1 VDTVPNEW
9 QYRVHLNGRICAC
22 GQQILCKGM
31 ADQNVLGWQTL
42 SRMLSIAFEDDGRI
56 FYYKVYMGLL
66 QSGMAKYCS
75 KRQLDRLWQII
86 IPEDKSIY

>member
-1 VDTVPNEW
+1 MTAE
-9 QYRVHLNGRICAC
+9 YSTIKY
-22 GQQILCKGM
+22 I
-31 ADQNVLGWQTL
+31 
-42 SRMLSIAFEDDGRI
+42 
-56 FYYKVYMGLL
+56 YMGLL

>member
-1 VDTVPNEW
+1 MDTVPNEW

-31 ADQNVLGWQTL
+31 DQNVLGWQTL

-56 FYYKVYMGLL
+56 FYYKVH
-66 QSGMAKYCS
+66 
-75 KRQLDRLWQII
+75 
-86 IPEDKSIY
+86 IYGSSAEWNGKILFKKTT